1 MEPIIGWRIDSNMG
15 KESLQMHDK
24 KLKRINRYT
33 KMIRHDRKKN
43 KVGTLLVSSR
53 DLIVTFKLHTRING

>member
-1 MEPIIGWRIDSNMG
+1 MKCKETTEERSMEPIIGWRIDSNMG

-33 KMIRHDRKKN
+33 KMIRHDRKK
-43 KVGTLLVSSR
+43 
-53 DLIVTFKLHTRING
+53 

>member
-33 KMIRHDRKKN
+33 KMIRHDRKKY
-43 KVGTLLVSSR
+43 SW
-53 DLIVTFKLHTRING
+53 HTIGQ